1 MNIKLRNFLFNNKV
15 YIHSGENFDIYVEDE
30 SKGIHTSTAEF
41 HVNLKK
47 TSTFKL
53 EKFIMNKMKKRIL
66 TGDRPTGKLHL
77 GHYVG
82 SLKNR
87 VKLQHEYE
95 TFIMVADVQALTD
108 NFEHPEKLGEN
119 IREVVLD
126 YLSVG
131 IDPEISTIFVQ
142 SQIPE
147 IAELTVFFMNLVT
160 LARLERN
167 PTVKDEMK
175 QKGFGANVPL
185 GFLAYPV
192 SQAADIT
199 FLKADLVPVGVDQV
213 PMIEQTREIARKF
226 NDLYG
231 KVLVEPEALVG
242 EVERLPGTDGKAKM
256 SKSLGNVINLSDDS
270 ATVRKQVMS
279 MYTDPGRIHG
289 DEPGKVEGNP
299 VFTYLD
305 SFGEDGDRGKIEDLK
320 IKYEKGTVKDVEVKE
335 FLVTVLE
342 EFLKPIRKRRAEF
355 ESQPDLVERILK
367 EGKNRASEEAQK
379 TLAEVKRAMKVNYF

>member
-1 MNIKLRNFLFNNKV
+1 M
-15 YIHSGENFDIYVEDE
+15 
-30 SKGIHTSTAEF
+30 
-41 HVNLKK
+41 
-47 TSTFKL
+47 
-53 EKFIMNKMKKRIL
+53 KRIL

-87 VKLQHEYE
+87 VRLQHEYE

-131 IDPEISTIFVQ
+131 IDPEVSTIFIQ
-142 SQIPE
+142 SQVPQ

-175 QKGFGANVPL
+175 QKGYGANVPL

-192 SQAADIT
+192 SQAADIA

-213 PMIEQTREIARKF
+213 PMIEQTREIVRKF

-256 SKSLGNVINLSDDS
+256 SKSLGNVINLSDNS
-270 ATVRKQVMS
+270 ETVRKQVMG
-279 MYTDPGRIHG
+279 MYTDPARVHG
-289 DEPGKVEGNP
+289 DEPGEVEGNP
-299 VFTYLD
+299 VFIYLD
-305 SFGEDGDRGKIEDLK
+305 AFASESHKTKIEEYK
-320 IKYEKGTVKDVEVKE
+320 EKYKKGTIKDVDVKE
-335 FLVTVLE
+335 FLVSVLE
-342 EFLKPIRKRRAEF
+342 EFLEPIRKRRKEF
-355 ESQPDLVERILK
+355 EEQPGLVDKILK
-367 EGKNRASEEAQK
+367 EGMEKAREEAEK
-379 TLAEVKRAMKVNYF
+379 TLREVKRAMKIDYL